1 MKLKQIFKPIPLNKE
16 LSWCIFPF
24 YFLCFSCCIPQQQQ
38 SRSTSVGW
46 AASFQSWVQWMTHA
60 LFNQT
65 PNALCCK
72 TDEEL
77 LRKWAERKCKMEKSH
92 QVVIFYPP
100 PCLILWRDAG
110 SGTRTLL
117 GSPSPSR
124 GFILSLLETRL
135 WPRWHTERCSVT
147 EVGTAGGGGLV
158 EKGWRDQQCIYVW
171 EGVSFCW
178 WKTLNS
184 INQFQKCLRFSG
196 GLVAAAHSGVTGVL
210 L

>member
-100 PCLILWRDAG
+100 HAWSFEETLALALAPCWVPPLRVEALFCPCWR
-110 SGTRTLL
+110 
-117 GSPSPSR
+117 R
-124 GFILSLLETRL
+124 GFGQDDTQKDAA
-135 WPRWHTERCSVT
+135 WQRWAQQGEGAWLKRGEEISSVSMCERVYHF
-147 EVGTAGGGGLV
+147 VG
-158 EKGWRDQQCIYVW
+158 EK
-171 EGVSFCW
+171 
-178 WKTLNS
+178 L
-184 INQFQKCLRFSG
+184 
-196 GLVAAAHSGVTGVL
+196 
-210 L
+210 